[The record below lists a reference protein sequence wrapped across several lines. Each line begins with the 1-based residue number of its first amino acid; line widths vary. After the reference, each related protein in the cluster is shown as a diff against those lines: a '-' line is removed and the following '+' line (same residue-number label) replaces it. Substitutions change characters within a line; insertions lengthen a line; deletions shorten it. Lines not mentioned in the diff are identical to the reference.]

1 MTYSHIKYGHTK
13 LHRTP
18 MDWLKHVILD
28 PMSTPWKEAYLRD
41 FLLHPAFLLLA
52 LPLGTVPYTDA
63 LHLQDIN
70 LLA

>member
-1 MTYSHIKYGHTK
+1 MT
-13 LHRTP
+13 
-18 MDWLKHVILD
+18 MDYLNIWI
-28 PMSTPWKEAYLRD
+28 PMSTHYTLMQAYLRY
-41 FLLHPAFLLLA
+41 FLLHPPFLLLA